1 MQNSQVYIRSL
12 VLHKLVLSW
21 AFQRA
26 AAPTLQVELPM
37 ASAMASN
44 PDLAVGEECQKADLD
59 TVMWEGARRLDLKA
73 ATIMP
78 EAVAATRKVHR
89 P

>member
-1 MQNSQVYIRSL
+1 
-12 VLHKLVLSW
+12 
-21 AFQRA
+21 
-26 AAPTLQVELPM
+26 M

-59 TVMWEGARRLDLKA
+59 TVMGEGARRLDLKA